1 MQSILRRWALF
12 ASIPIIALLTLPAG
26 SAYADENDGHTIVVE
41 NGHSIQVA
49 VAAAHPGDTIVVKAG
64 VYKEN
69 VVITTDNLTLR
80 GAGAGKTFL
89 EPPENNSS
97 GCGICVFGQGDPNG
111 TAPPTRLVRNDR
123 ITGLTA
129 RNFQFS
135 GIFGWGTDGLVVSRV
150 DAVRNGAYGIARFE
164 STRTVF
170 KDNRASG
177 SGEAG
182 FYVGDSPDA
191 ATTVTGNRAW
201 DNDLGIFVR
210 HAHGV
215 SLRENQ
221 VFGNCYGALV
231 LDDGQPGG
239 AGDINISD
247 NHFNKNNKFCPP
259 TAEGPPHGGAGVVL
273 WGAVR
278 SVVQDNEVT
287 NNNISQ
293 DLPGRGGV
301 VLVSAAGPPSN
312 GSDATGNTIKD
323 NNIKNNVPV
332 DIFWD
337 GKGTNRFLSNDCKTS
352 IPPGLCRQD

>member
-41 NGHSIQVA
+41 NGHSIQIA
-49 VAAAHPGDTIVVKAG
+49 VAAAHLGDTIVVKAG

-89 EPPENNSS
+89 EPPANDTS

-164 STRTVF
+164 STRTVL

-191 ATTVTGNRAW
+191 ATTVTDNRAW

-215 SLRENQ
+215 SIRENE
-221 VFGNCYGALV
+221 VFGNCFGALV
-231 LDDGQPGG
+231 LDDGQSGG
-239 AGDINISD
+239 TGDVNIVD
-247 NHFNKNNKFCPP
+247 NHFNRNNKFCQA
-259 TAEGPPHGGAGVVL
+259 TGEGPPHGGAGVVL

-278 SVVQDNEVT
+278 SVVQDNEVK

-301 VLVSAAGPPSN
+301 VLLSAAGPPGN
-312 GSDATGNTIKD
+312 GSDATDNTIKD
-323 NNIKNNVPV
+323 NTIKNNVPV
-332 DIFWD
+332 DISWD
-337 GKGTNRFLSNDCKTS
+337 GKGTNRFVSNDCKTS
-352 IPPGLCRQD
+352 IPPGLCHQD